1 MAKKSKSDSVS
12 KPRTRTRAVYRK
24 VRSAGKRVKSGMLGG
39 KIKWGE
45 AILAALVGY
54 EGGNVLNGTPIPAI
68 AYDKIPQWQAFVNSE
83 YVGAHGPG
91 GTVMN
96 KTLGAVALAKVG
108 YDVVKDH
115 KLSNEDL
122 NLLIPYALGTVL
134 DKGNINNSSQ
144 NGGAW

>member
-1 MAKKSKSDSVS
+1 M
-12 KPRTRTRAVYRK
+12 
-24 VRSAGKRVKSGMLGG
+24 KSGMLGG

-54 EGGNVLNGTPIPAI
+54 EGGNVLNSTPIPAI
-68 AYDKIPQWQAFVNSE
+68 AYDKIPQWAAFVNSE
-83 YVGAHGPG
+83 YSGAHGPG

-134 DKGNINNSSQ
+134 DKGNINSST
-144 NGGAW
+144 GGAW